1 MALLLTNPTDEAVVI
16 SNGWRRLVGHV
27 PDLHKTNSDDPIN
40 PFVEVT
46 NYTCD
51 GKITSDL
58 AFTPCEV
65 FSSLCSDGYHRL
77 ALDIDGPM
85 GPIEDI
91 AKYFETERIQE
102 NIRYWRSSTPGNYH
116 LIASTPMTW
125 DTYQTLLINEIG
137 YLQQGYVNAS
147 IERQATTL
155 RLPSI
160 KKSICERH

>member
-1 MALLLTNPTDEAVVI
+1 MHELLKPTDEEVVI

-58 AFTPCEV
+58 AFIPCEV
-65 FSSLCSDGYHRL
+65 FSSLCTDGNHRL
-77 ALDIDGPM
+77 ALDIDSPM
-85 GPIEDI
+85 DPIEEI
-91 AKYFETERIQE
+91 AKYFEIEWVQE
-102 NIRYWRSSTPGNYH
+102 NIRYWSSSTPDNYH
-116 LIASTPMTW
+116 LIADTPMTW
-125 DTYQTLLINEIG
+125 TTYETLLMNEVG
-137 YLQQGYVNAS
+137 YLQLGYVNAS

-155 RLPSI
+155 RLPSV
-160 KKSICERH
+160 KKPICERH